1 MASDMTDVSSLVEK
15 FEESEQVTYT
25 ARLEAERARDYVD
38 GKQLTEQEIAELKK
52 RGQPPIIINRTRRK
66 IQWLRGVEVK
76 QRTDPRAF
84 PRTPG
89 DEQSA
94 EAATDALRFVADN
107 TRFDRKRSQV
117 WENMLVEGFGGLEI
131 VHRVKGQSRGQL
143 MGSTPMT
150 PPDVEVV
157 VNCYQ
162 WDRLFYDPY
171 SRRHDFSDARYLGS
185 VVWQDQA
192 ELLEEHPEK
201 RDVVEELQREE
212 QAAETYDD
220 RPRHG
225 LWYDSKRKRV
235 RVVLMWYKQRGAWRY
250 CKFIGKDKL
259 AEGDSPYVDEDGE
272 SVCPLIMQS
281 LYVGR
286 DNDRYGIIRDMFG
299 PQDEVNK
306 RRSKGLHLST
316 MRQVRVSPASPM
328 SRAELSRQ
336 LARPDGVIEAEKD
349 EFEILPNQDQAVA
362 QFNMMQ
368 EAKNEIDLMGANS
381 ALEGETGESTSGR
394 AVLARQQGGM
404 IEIAPEMDELR
415 HFTQRCFEAM
425 WQRVKQFWT
434 GEKWVRV
441 TDDERN
447 IRFAPMNRP
456 VTFGEKLGQMPPE
469 QVQAIAMQ
477 IGLRP
482 NDPRLQMPVE
492 VENDITK
499 MSVDIII
506 EESPDRITLA
516 GETFEALLKY
526 GDILPPEV
534 LIEAD
539 PTMPASKKEKLL
551 EKMQQ
556 REPSPQE
563 QMQMM
568 SGQAELENKQADT
581 QDKTS
586 SAMKKQ
592 ADAVKTMQEARTL
605 PLSAAAGL

>member
-1 MASDMTDVSSLVEK
+1 MAGSVEDLVHK
-15 FEESEQVTYT
+15 FEEAEQVTYN
-25 ARLEAERARDYVD
+25 ARQEAERARDYVD
-38 GKQLTEQEIAELKK
+38 GKQLTEQEIAELKR

-66 IQWLRGVEVK
+66 VQWLKGLEVK
-76 QRTDPRAF
+76 QRTDPKAF

-94 EAATDALRFVADN
+94 ESATDALRFVADN
-107 TRFDRKRSQV
+107 TVFDRKKSQV

-131 VHRVKGQSRGQL
+131 IHKAKKQTDPTQ
-143 MGSTPMT
+143 
-150 PPDVEVV
+150 PPEVDIV
-157 VNCYQ
+157 VNCYP

-185 VVWQDQA
+185 VVWQDEA
-192 ELLEEHPEK
+192 ELLEEYPGKKAMIEQ
-201 RDVVEELQREE
+201 LQKDE

-225 LWYDSKRKRV
+225 LWYDTKRKRV
-235 RVVLMWYKQRGAWRY
+235 RVVLMWYLQAGVWRW
-250 CKFIGKDKL
+250 CKFVNTTKL
-259 AEGDSPYVDEDGE
+259 DEGESPYVDEDGE

-286 DNDRYGIIRDMFG
+286 DNDRYGIVRDMFG

-306 RRSKGLHLST
+306 RRSKGLHMST
-316 MRQVRVSPASPM
+316 MRQVRIAPGSSQNH
-328 SRAELSRQ
+328 AEISRQ
-336 LARPDGVIEAEKD
+336 LARPDGIVEADKD
-349 EFEILPNQDQAVA
+349 EFEILPTNDQAA
-362 QFNMMQ
+362 AHFSMMQ

-381 ALEGETGESTSGR
+381 ALEGETGESSSGR

-415 HFTQRCFEAM
+415 HFTQRCFEAF
-425 WQRVKQFWT
+425 WQRIKQFWT

-447 IRFAPMNRP
+447 IRFASMNRP
-456 VTFGEKLGQMPPE
+456 VTLGEKIGQLPPE
-469 QVQAIAMQ
+469 QAQAVAMQ
-477 IGLRP
+477 MGLRP
-482 NDPRLQMPVE
+482 NDPRLGMVVE
-492 VENDITK
+492 VENDITRMK
-499 MSVDIII
+499 VDIII

-526 GDILPPEV
+526 GQLIPPDV

-556 REPSPQE
+556 QQVPPE
-563 QMQMM
+563 QQQMM
-568 SGQAELENKQADT
+568 MLEMAQ
-581 QDKTS
+581 
-586 SAMKKQ
+586 KQ
-592 ADAVKTMQEARTL
+592 ADAEKTQAEVVETQTQAMENRADAIKTLQEAQLAPMQNT
-605 PLSAAAGL
+605 AAGY

>member
-1 MASDMTDVSSLVEK
+1 MAGSVEDLVHK
-15 FEESEQVTYT
+15 FEEAEQVSYD

-52 RGQPPIIINRTRRK
+52 RGQPPIIINRIRRK
-66 IQWLRGVEVK
+66 VSWLRGIEVK

-84 PRTPG
+84 PRTPQH
-89 DEQSA
+89 EQAA

-107 TRFDRKRSQV
+107 TDFDRKRSQV
-117 WENMLVEGFGGLEI
+117 WENMLVEGFGGVEI
-131 VHRVKGQSRGQL
+131 LHKTKKQRD
-143 MGSTPMT
+143 PMQ
-150 PPDVEVV
+150 PPEVEVV
-157 VNCYQ
+157 VNCYN

-192 ELLEEHPEK
+192 ELLEEYPGK
-201 RDVVEELQREE
+201 RAVIEQLQEDA
-212 QAAETYDD
+212 QMADTYDD

-225 LWYDSKRKRV
+225 LWYDTKRKRV
-235 RVVLMWYKQRGAWRY
+235 RVVLMWYKVGGTWKW
-250 CKFIGKDKL
+250 CKFVHKDKL
-259 AEGDSPYVDEDGE
+259 EDGESPYFDEDGE

-286 DNDRYGIIRDMFG
+286 DNDRYGIVRDMFG

-328 SRAELSRQ
+328 NRQQLSRQ
-336 LARPDGVIEAEKD
+336 LARPDGIIEAEKD
-349 EFEILPNQDQAVA
+349 EFEILPTNDQAQA
-362 QFNMMQ
+362 QFSMMQ
-368 EAKNEIDLMGANS
+368 EAKNEIDLMGANA
-381 ALEGETGESTSGR
+381 ALEGETGDSSSGR

-404 IEIAPEMDELR
+404 VEIAPEMDELR
-415 HFTQRCFEAM
+415 HFTQRCFEAF
-425 WQRVKQFWT
+425 WQRIKQFWT
-434 GEKWVRV
+434 GERWVRV

-447 IRFAPMNRP
+447 VKFAQVNRP
-456 VTFGEKLGQMPPE
+456 VTFGEKLGQLPPE
-469 QVQAIAMQ
+469 RVQAIAMQ

-482 NDPRLQMPVE
+482 NDPRLNMVID
-492 VENDITK
+492 VENDITR
-499 MSVDIII
+499 MDINIII

-526 GDILPPEV
+526 GQMIPPDV

-551 EKMQQ
+551 EKMEQ

-563 QMQMM
+563 QLQLAA
-568 SGQAELENKQADT
+568 GQEDIRNTQADT
-581 QDKTS
+581 QEKVS
-586 SAMKKQ
+586 GAMKDR
-592 ADAVKTMQEARTL
+592 ADAIKTMQEARTL
-605 PLSAAAGL
+605 PLSAAAGLNGR